1 MDFRKYRLN
10 CPSKIF
16 WKDLVGMSD
25 SDHDDF
31 ENKNVIIVA
40 GWIFGFILIVGLIGV
55 GLTLAG

>member
-1 MDFRKYRLN
+1 
-10 CPSKIF
+10 
-16 WKDLVGMSD
+16 MSD